1 MSLTAFICLVLIHT
15 SVHYIPS
22 RHANIQPPLHPS
34 CLLRFIGISAKAS
47 CRGRDG
53 CPGKRLEESSSPVRD
68 CGTEGWED
76 GRGSLIEKRATAG
89 TPPSH
94 PSLPAGARPNH
105 SPGRGRDTPRTRA
118 ASAGWGCRRTKFSGA
133 RRPHDRG
140 IHSVV
145 HCSTPLCPSPISVTA
160 NGDGAA
166 EGMTPSPPTSSRA
179 RPSSLSLR
187 PDQLLVVPL
196 YTTRMAHDSGQAL
209 VYMTETLSP
218 RSSPSQSHAAP
229 YCHGGAPRPSPL
241 NHQ

>member
-1 MSLTAFICLVLIHT
+1 MSLTAFICLVLIHA

-53 CPGKRLEESSSPVRD
+53 CPGKKRLEESLGFVRD
-68 CGTEGWED
+68 CGTEGWEN
-76 GRGSLIEKRATAG
+76 GRGSLVEKRATAG

-105 SPGRGRDTPRTRA
+105 SPGRGRGTPRTRA
-118 ASAGWGCRRTKFSGA
+118 ASAGWGCRRTHSAGA

-145 HCSTPLCPSPISVTA
+145 HCSTPLCPSPIPATT

-166 EGMTPSPPTSSRA
+166 GGMTHHPLPAAVRDP
-179 RPSSLSLR
+179 PSSLR
-187 PDQLLVVPL
+187 PESVTCCP
-196 YTTRMAHDSGQAL
+196 AL
-209 VYMTETLSP
+209 HHPNGS
-218 RSSPSQSHAAP
+218 
-229 YCHGGAPRPSPL
+229 
-241 NHQ
+241 